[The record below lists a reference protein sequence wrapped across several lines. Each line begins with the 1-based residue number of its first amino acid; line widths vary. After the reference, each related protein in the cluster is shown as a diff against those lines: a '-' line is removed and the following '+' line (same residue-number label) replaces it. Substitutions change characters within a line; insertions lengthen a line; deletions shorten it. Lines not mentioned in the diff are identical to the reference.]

1 MNQEDWRLES
11 YDYDLPPELI
21 AQQPADQRDSSRL
34 LLLSRSQGTIS
45 HHRFPEIL
53 ELIPAESC
61 LVLNNT
67 RVMPARLLG
76 HRAAGGEIEALLV
89 HEKFPGTWSALVR
102 KAGRI
107 KPGERL
113 TFFEGQLAAKA
124 LERNDE
130 GHWLL
135 EFEAAEHLS
144 EKLERFGLPPLPPY
158 IKRKKTSE
166 QQNQED
172 RERYQTCYA
181 SVPGAIAAPTAG
193 LHFTPEVLEAL
204 RKRGT
209 RVFELTL
216 HVGLGTFS
224 AVEDSDLRK
233 HRMHSEHFQISE
245 AVLNDL
251 LEMKTEGKP
260 IIAVG
265 TTVVRVLE
273 SLALENYQRH
283 SGWTDIFIYPPYEFR
298 LVDGMLTN
306 FHLPNSTLMMLVS
319 AFCGRT
325 NLLRAYQ
332 EAVLERYR
340 FFSYGDCMLI
350 H

>member
-251 LEMKTEGKP
+251 LEMKSEGKP

-283 SGWTDIFIYPPYEFR
+283 SGWTDIFIYPPYE
-298 LVDGMLTN
+298 L
-306 FHLPNSTLMMLVS
+306 S
-319 AFCGRT
+319 
-325 NLLRAYQ
+325 
-332 EAVLERYR
+332 
-340 FFSYGDCMLI
+340 LI
-350 H
+350 HI